1 MYYYEMAYHKIISKR
16 NKNEFVIEKVN
27 VYKYGVP
34 LGPSCLRHN
43 AKGRRQEDEDAK
55 IRKFGDKGAKSRREN
70 TKVRRRR
77 SEVKTRKYESA
88 ETEERSQEGEDMK
101 AKTQK

>member
-1 MYYYEMAYHKIISKR
+1 MAYHKIISKR
-16 NKNEFVIEKVN
+16 NKNDIVIEKVN

-55 IRKFGDKGAKSRREN
+55 IRKVGDEGAKSKRKN

-77 SEVKTRKYESA
+77 SEVK
-88 ETEERSQEGEDMK
+88 K
-101 AKTQK
+101 AKT